1 MIIATAGHVDH
12 GKTALLRA
20 LTGIDA
26 DRLAEEKR
34 RGMTIDLGYAHGG
47 RNGHDFS
54 FIDVP
59 GHERFIRNMLAGVT
73 GVDAVLLVIAADDG
87 PMPQTRE
94 HLEILD
100 LLGIRRG
107 LVAITKSD
115 IVDGKRLAEVE
126 SEILQLLAPTTLAG
140 ALCLPV
146 SAITGDNIDDLAD
159 MLALVASD
167 GKARD
172 DNLAFRL
179 AVDRVFTLDG
189 AGLIATGTAHAGTVS
204 VGDTLRLMPDGKSV
218 RVRSL
223 HARNRAVE
231 RAGAGERI
239 AINLAGAGRD
249 DIARGAWLTSP
260 ELGMTG
266 DRIDVRLQVPAGAGS
281 FSNWTSVE
289 VSHGAGSFRARVA
302 LLEVQKLGPGDS
314 GLAQIVA
321 EEDLHA
327 VRGDRL
333 ILRNAAGTRTL
344 AGAAVIDPR
353 SPQRGRA
360 KPERLALLQVTETAG
375 PAETLAAHL
384 RATRDGISATAIC
397 ASLGLS
403 RPAAGQIVS
412 RLDAA
417 DLGCGLIDRSRWEQ
431 LRADVSAFLAD
442 WHAHHP
448 DTPGAGRAALSP
460 LARAANLSGPAFEA
474 AIGRMVADGLIR
486 RAGATLSLPS
496 HRPQLAPADRAL
508 WVEVGRMFDE
518 AGLKPPALRDI
529 SMALGLDRK
538 KTERFLSRCVGAGLA
553 MRVSDNRYFPPAA
566 LHELARLAADLD
578 RETEEGFTAAAF
590 KDHTGIGRNVS
601 IDLLEY
607 FDRAGLTRRK
617 GDLRR
622 VVRKPKDLFPPS

>member
-115 IVDGKRLAEVE
+115 LVDSDRLAEVE
-126 SEILQLLAPTTLAG
+126 TEIEQMLAPTTLAG
-140 ALCLPV
+140 APCLPV

-159 MLALVASD
+159 MLALVAGD
-167 GKARD
+167 GAD
-172 DNLAFRL
+172 DDGDLAFRL

-204 VGDTLRLMPDGKSV
+204 VGDTLRLIPGGKSV
-218 RVRSL
+218 RVRGL
-223 HARNRAVE
+223 HARNRSVE
-231 RAGAGERI
+231 HAGAGERV
-239 AINLAGAGRD
+239 AINLAGASRD
-249 DIARGAWLTSP
+249 DIARGAWLTAP
-260 ELGMTG
+260 DLGVTG
-266 DRIDVRLQVPAGAGS
+266 NRIDVRLKVPAGAGS

-289 VSHGAGSFRARVA
+289 ISHGAGAFRARVA
-302 LLEVQKLGPGDS
+302 LLESQKLGPGGS

-327 VRGDRL
+327 ARGDRL

-344 AGAAVIDPR
+344 AGATIIDPC
-353 SPQRGRA
+353 SPKRGRA
-360 KPERLALLQVTETAG
+360 KPERLALLNVTETAD
-375 PAETLAAHL
+375 PADILVAHL
-384 RATRDGISATAIC
+384 QATRDGIDRAGIC

-403 RPAAGQIVS
+403 HSAAEQLVS
-412 RLDAA
+412 GLDAA
-417 DLGCGLIDRSRWEQ
+417 DLGCGRIDRPRWEQ

-442 WHAHHP
+442 WHARNP
-448 DTPGAGRAALSP
+448 DAAGAGRAALSP
-460 LARAANLSGPAFEA
+460 LARATNLSGPAFEA
-474 AIGRMVADGLIR
+474 AIGRMVSDGLIR

-496 HRPQLAPADRAL
+496 HRPQLAAADMAL
-508 WVEVGRMFDE
+508 WAEVKKLFDE

-529 SMALGLDRK
+529 SMALELDRK

-553 MRVSDNRYFPPAA
+553 VRISDSRYFPPAVLHA
-566 LHELARLAADLD
+566 LAQLADRLD
-578 RETEEGFTAAAF
+578 RLTDSGFTAAAF
-590 KDHTGIGRNVS
+590 KDHTGIGRNAS

-607 FDRAGLTRRK
+607 FDRTGLTKRK

-622 VVRKPKDLFPPS
+622 VVRKPEEIFPAA